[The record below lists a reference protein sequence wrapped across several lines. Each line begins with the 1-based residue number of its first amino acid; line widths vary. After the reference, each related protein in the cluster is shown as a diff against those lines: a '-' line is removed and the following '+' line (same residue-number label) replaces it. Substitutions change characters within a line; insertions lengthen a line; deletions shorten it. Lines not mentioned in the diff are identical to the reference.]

1 MEDRVPVFEICRYFA
16 FAAFLD
22 HGRPSVGLAP
32 TIVWDCILA
41 SASVFTVALPATKQM
56 FEGKLRIRSVEVGKH
71 WQSDATA
78 DRQQSPRDLE
88 APVPAQPPID
98 LLSRVVEDT
107 PPSVSRSR
115 PSSSLSQLGLDEVYG
130 LDGMPPYASSES
142 ILKT

>member
-56 FEGKLRIRSVEVGKH
+56 LKGKVKSVEGGKH
-71 WQSDATA
+71 WQSNATR
-78 DRQQSPRDLE
+78 DRQQSRPDLE
-88 APVPAQPPID
+88 GQVPVQPPID
-98 LLSRVVEDT
+98 LLSRTVEDM

-130 LDGMPPYASSES
+130 LDGAPPYASSES

>member
-16 FAAFLD
+16 FATFLD

-56 FEGKLRIRSVEVGKH
+56 LKGKVKSVEVGKH
-71 WQSDATA
+71 WQSDATR

-88 APVPAQPPID
+88 AQVPAQPPID
-98 LLSRVVEDT
+98 LLSRTVEVA
-107 PPSVSRSR
+107 PPSASRSR
-115 PSSSLSQLGLDEVYG
+115 PSSSLSQLGFDEAYG
-130 LDGMPPYASSES
+130 LHGMPSYASSES